1 MIKEN
6 KNFETTYEQFK
17 NYWKEIIT
25 EFLNNKNKY
34 NNYNNKVFIENPS
47 MISLMMD
54 YIENN

>member
-17 NYWKEIIT
+17 NYGKEIIT
-25 EFLNNKNKY
+25 EFFNNKNKY
-34 NNYNNKVFIENPS
+34 NNYNNKEFIENPS